1 MTADLLPPAFAPGSV
16 WLVGAGPGDPG
27 LLTLHAARALA
38 LADVILHD
46 ALIAPEILALSG
58 AGARLEA
65 VGKRAGRPSARQLW
79 INQRLIELARAQ
91 LRVVRLKGGDP
102 FVFGR
107 GGEEALA
114 LAAAGVPF
122 RVVPGITSG
131 LAAPAY
137 AGIPA
142 THRMRAQTVAFVTG
156 HNAGGGGPRA
166 VDWTALAKGAQ
177 TIVLYMGLQRLP
189 EIATALLRRGTR
201 ARRAGRAPERGH
213 HAAPAPHPHDA
224 GRRRP
229 RFPSAI
235 DRGPTLIVI
244 GPVVGL
250 SELLSPWQ
258 QTAPAGIAARCRRP
272 PRGPA
277 LNEALHVQL
286 QPSPSCPRARR
297 LRPSTSGR

>member
-1 MTADLLPPAFAPGSV
+1 VTADLLPPAFAPGSV

-27 LLTLHAARALA
+27 LLTLHAVRALA
-38 LADVILHD
+38 EADVILHD
-46 ALIAPEILALSG
+46 ALIAPEILTLAG
-58 AGARLEA
+58 ARARLEA
-65 VGKRAGRPSARQLW
+65 VGKRAGRPSARQLR

-114 LAAAGVPF
+114 LAAAGIPF

-142 THRMRAQTVAFVTG
+142 THRMRAQTIAFVTG

-177 TIVLYMGLQRLP
+177 TIVLYMGLRRLT
-189 EIATALLRRGTR
+189 EIATALLG
-201 ARRAGRAPERGH
+201 AGRAPDEPVALLSEATTPRQRRTLTTLADAAAVSER
-213 HAAPAPHPHDA
+213 ADQ
-224 GRRRP
+224 
-229 RFPSAI
+229 
-235 DRGPTLIVI
+235 GPTLIVI

-258 QTAPAGIAARCRRP
+258 QTAPAGVADAAADRR
-272 PRGPA
+272 A
-277 LNEALHVQL
+277 AQL
-286 QPSPSCPRARR
+286 
-297 LRPSTSGR
+297 